1 MNAIWLSLKEKGSC
15 ASKMTELAWLPEK
28 MVRRKSTATSPP
40 PPPPQMEELHENNEL
55 TDGHYYSITN
65 TFQELGIGDPSRHIV
80 EMIFR
85 ASSTNPKKCTRKIK
99 RVLKVNNSGDTLAEF
114 EEYRANVMKSSY
126 KMHHRHH
133 PRNIVDGNELL
144 QFYGTTMICC
154 CSNSYKTEQISQ
166 LCRDPSCR
174 VCRVVQSGFK
184 TCYNTKNGVR
194 VSVNSEQLSEDKT
207 VISKGKKKVKRAVI
221 VCRTIAGRV
230 VEDEQEECDSVRI
243 GLRRIKSMIL
253 QNPAAV
259 LPCFVIVF
267 D

>member
-28 MVRRKSTATSPP
+28 MVRRKSNATSPP
-40 PPPPQMEELHENNEL
+40 PQREELHENNEL
-55 TDGHYYSITN
+55 TDGHYYNITN
-65 TFQELGIGDPSRHIV
+65 TFQELGIGDPSRNIV

-114 EEYRANVMKSSY
+114 EEYRENVMKSSY

-154 CSNSYKTEQISQ
+154 SNSKTEQISRP
-166 LCRDPSCR
+166 CRDASCR

-194 VSVNSEQLSEDKT
+194 VSVNSEQMSEDKT

-230 VEDEQEECDSVRI
+230 VEDEQEECDSV
-243 GLRRIKSMIL
+243 GYELYRIKSMIL
-253 QNPAAV
+253 RNPAAV